1 MPNKSAKDKKRKRI
15 IKNKK
20 LSKEG
25 RTARQC
31 EKYREKLRNSNERGR

>member
-1 MPNKSAKDKKRKRI
+1 MPNKAAKDKKRKRI
-15 IKNKK
+15 MKNKK

-31 EKYREKLRNSNERGR
+31 EKYKEKLRNLNERRR